1 MAQRKYMKRQ
11 MLLSVG
17 VALGLGFLLY
27 VLLDPDSFVRQM
39 LDPENPAKEN
49 GGLLSFVRNYG
60 YWIFIVYIALTAFL
74 LFLEN
79 RNPDRT
85 LTWLLVL
92 GLFPVAGLLF
102 YWFVGPNFR
111 YLADKRR
118 FRLPKPPLGALI
130 PPEQLKNSLVADTA
144 ALLYRSGG
152 AKLQPKGGAR
162 LLIDGTQ
169 TYAAMIGAMEAA
181 RHSILLES
189 YILAD
194 DGVGETFKELL
205 MRKARDGV
213 KVCVI
218 YDAVGSWRIGKRYVR
233 DIREAG
239 GHIFAFLPVSF
250 PMFRGANYRN
260 HRKILVVDNLLG
272 FLGGLNIC
280 DDCAGG
286 NIKVGRW
293 RDTHLMIRGGG
304 VAVLRSIFF
313 RDLAVCG
320 APPEVQA
327 ELSRVAQ
334 LPPHESSAVMETFLR
349 GEEGEAFARNV
360 LMQIAASGPDT
371 AWDTI
376 QKAFFSMIT
385 RATKRVWITTPYMIP
400 GDTLLNA
407 LCMAALSGVDVRV
420 LLPGKGDHALVTWAS
435 MNCLEE
441 LLRAG
446 ARVFLYSND
455 GFVHAKTVTAD
466 GSVTAVGTANFDT
479 RSLSIN
485 FEVQAFVY
493 DEELTS
499 EAEAMFERDLANAVE
514 LTFAVWSRRSLVQR
528 IKENIGKLISPL
540 A

>member
-1 MAQRKYMKRQ
+1 

-17 VALGLGFLLY
+17 VALGVGFLLY
-27 VLLDPDSFVRQM
+27 IFLDSSSFVRA
-39 LDPENPAKEN
+39 LLRPEDPATGS
-49 GGLLSFVRNYG
+49 GGLLSFLRNYG
-60 YWIFIVYIALTAFL
+60 YWIFVVYIALTAFI

-85 LTWLLVL
+85 LAWLLVL
-92 GLFPVAGLLF
+92 GLLPVVGLLF

-111 YLADKRR
+111 YMADKRR
-118 FRLPKPPLGALI
+118 FRLPKPPLGALM
-130 PPEQLKNSLVADTA
+130 PPEQLGNSLVADTA
-144 ALLYRSGG
+144 ALLYRCGG
-152 AKLQPKGGAR
+152 AKLHPKGGAQ
-162 LLIDGTQ
+162 LLIDGEE
-169 TYAAMIGAMEAA
+169 TYATMISAMDAA

-189 YILAD
+189 YILAND
-194 DGVGETFKELL
+194 RMGNRFKELL
-205 MRKARDGV
+205 MRKAREGV

-218 YDAVGSWRIGKRYVR
+218 YDAVGSWRIGKQFVQ
-233 DIREAG
+233 DIRQAG
-239 GHIFAFLPVSF
+239 GHIFAFLPVAF

-260 HRKILVVDNLLG
+260 HRKILVVDNQLG

-280 DDCAGG
+280 DDCMGW
-286 NIKVGRW
+286 NTQVGHW

-313 RDLAVCG
+313 RDLVVCG

-327 ELSRVAQ
+327 ELSRVTHQPPGGSVADA
-334 LPPHESSAVMETFLR
+334 LPQNEPSAASSGGFD
-349 GEEGEAFARNV
+349 RNV
-360 LMQIAASGPDT
+360 LLQIAASGPDT

-376 QKAFFSMIT
+376 QKAYFSIIT

-400 GDTLLNA
+400 GDTLQSA

-446 ARVFLYSND
+446 ARVFLYRRD
-455 GFVHAKTVTAD
+455 GFVHSKTVSAD

-493 DEELTS
+493 DEEFTDQ
-499 EAEAMFERDLANAVE
+499 AEAMFERDLANAEE
-514 LTFAVWSRRSLVQR
+514 LTFSVWSRRSFAQR